1 MKLEYSHRPYTD
13 NLFPHRVKY
22 WGSEGSLISAGSG
35 NIDKWCE
42 DTFGE
47 NSFITSGVTW
57 NFKTKEDAMLFILR
71 WA

>member
-1 MKLEYSHRPYTD
+1 MTLEYSHRPYTD
-13 NLFPHRVKY
+13 NRFPHRIKY
-22 WGSEGSLISAGSG
+22 CGPAGSLISAGSG

-57 NFKTKEDAMLFILR
+57 NFKTKEDAMMFILR
-71 WA
+71 WS